1 MFALIRTKS
10 CLSYKNR
17 LPIVK
22 KMLKAVTMGKR
33 GPAPCCARVAAS
45 AAQQQHA
52 RCPIKLIVIVTHPRA
67 AACRTLR
74 GSTHSR
80 AHQNRGPLLRRPP
93 AAALECSAAPR
104 GAAAGGL
111 STPAPSCCIGQRAA
125 PLRGASAACA
135 RIRVPG
141 LACPAAAEPVC
152 VRSAAGPSV
161 CWSLRSA
168 APPPLRARVARCAA
182 PLRAPSLVG
191 GGGCAQSLKSRL
203 RLLLGPVPVPSALAP
218 SPQPPGL
225 RPGALARLPG
235 FFPPQP

>member
-93 AAALECSAAPR
+93 AAAIVCSAAPR

-135 RIRVPG
+135 RIRVRAS
-141 LACPAAAEPVC
+141 LALLRRS
-152 VRSAAGPSV
+152 RSACARRLGHVSAG
-161 CWSLRSA
+161 CCG
-168 APPPLRARVARCAA
+168 PLRRLPCARVSHA
-182 PLRAPSLVG
+182 
-191 GGGCAQSLKSRL
+191 
-203 RLLLGPVPVPSALAP
+203 
-218 SPQPPGL
+218 
-225 RPGALARLPG
+225 ARLPCAR
-235 FFPPQP
+235 FLWSAAAAARSR